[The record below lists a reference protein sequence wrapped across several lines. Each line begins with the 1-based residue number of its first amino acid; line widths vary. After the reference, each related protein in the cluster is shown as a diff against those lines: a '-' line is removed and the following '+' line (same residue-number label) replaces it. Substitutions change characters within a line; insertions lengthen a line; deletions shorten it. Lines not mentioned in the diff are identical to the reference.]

1 MRAFM
6 AVILSACLMLSSVT
20 PSLAAGLPVNP
31 LKGVARV
38 VRVKPVELAGANKT
52 FTALIKPSSKLFR
65 VYTPDVRLPGVS
77 ATLPGIKITGAS
89 PTVPQIYSATSQAV
103 LGGFSIK
110 GLSGTQIHSQY
121 VYNVL
126 MPTLLD
132 TGLVPST
139 AQMMETEEVLKG
151 FVTGKSEWHSTAM
164 EVDQRGKALV
174 TFAVITEDAQEAVGL
189 IQNFL
194 DRGYGAYNGLADTQA
209 ITACLILGEP
219 GEAFLRD
226 LAAQRQAEGLTV
238 SNGWKG
244 AKELISD
251 LELSDELIG
260 NYQAEALDL
269 EYVKEFK
276 AARAR
281 VQEKFNQAA
290 AQQEVTDQ
298 LSVNASAAVR
308 TEVAAERAKAAEMP
322 ELGESAD
329 LSMGTSEIPSGLQNQ
344 AVGNTANA
352 NAAAETP
359 SNLDE
364 DALAQLIEKGINKA
378 RVKLQT
384 REIQNDSTYASLL
397 GEQVRAD
404 LEAAGV
410 ALNSPDVVN
419 AVNFALLSELPD
431 APLLRQQTVD
441 AITGRKLSL
450 FKQLGRNFATRLSGK
465 MVNLSEGDLGQIEQ
479 AVLKTLVEDNLT
491 IDYQQL
497 RAAIKRDVTL
507 VKSGPDSFV
516 EKDENGNMVEYSY
529 TKEVHDFSRLLDNL
543 VPADL
548 RFEPRAEHLGFR
560 PRIMETGVKEF
571 PYLYTS
577 ILLKSREKD
586 VNGFTASRKNIYTVV
601 LSDDASIFKKLKSG
615 WSLVTDTYGN
625 LYKTDG
631 KTKKIIYDRKVSV
644 VHLKGLGD
652 MPVVVIQKT
661 NDRLKAL
668 NLIFSVMGFSSTGRF
683 LNGSLES
690 QYGGVLGGH
699 AGAWATGL
707 STGVYLTNI
716 LPIVPKIG
724 LKAQVQKHGGAAV
737 LKTLMP
743 VSLGMFAWATIA
755 NITGADPNGWG
766 TLVPVIASILASGVT
781 SAAIQQNANPA
792 AKRMKKGKN
801 ADELVAGG
809 QLFKTIGSMGA
820 YAAYAAAAA
829 LLGKWQYMYAIL
841 GIPTALSLM
850 ALWTTDLPLPRA
862 QKAIKNISNKLQEVK
877 EKGKVSDW
885 QFFKDP
891 AIGLLFGGLLIF
903 CGSETQASTATK
915 SIMTGLLHSWEIVKT
930 GVNHAADF
938 ISRTLP
944 WMHDVSPA
952 VVSDAL
958 STLITGIFTMG
969 PVFAGRLA
977 AKGLLGKLNGVE
989 KVNQKLML
997 SSAVITLGLM
1007 GGMYALGPAA
1017 GAALLPMVI
1026 GVNALLG
1033 NMFTFS
1039 FNIMKE
1045 HDKKKYNNAFDTLT
1059 GALSTA
1065 AVIGC
1070 FLIPTLINT
1079 FITAPVPADATAEMA
1094 AQIKQ
1099 QLAFDQLIVPIG
1111 LILTAVLAN
1120 YRHFANPFDW
1130 SKPMSGKA
1138 LTKLQTSVVDQMQ
1151 IFGSKGNLLSDAVN
1165 VMTAKENP
1173 TVPVAEIEKLATKEV
1188 ARMKTDLAALFE
1200 VSVEEFDEILA
1211 AGTSKKITESALRRL
1226 CDKLGISFKKFKKGM
1241 NDDSVR
1247 VLESRLYNEI
1257 MRRVQTSL
1265 DDRANSLDDNMGD
1278 DPQPQPAM

>member
-1 MRAFM
+1 MKKLLALL
-6 AVILSACLMLSSVT
+6 LSFSLLFSSVT
-20 PSLAAGLPVNP
+20 PSLAGGIPVR
-31 LKGVARV
+31 GVTRI
-38 VRVKPVELAGANKT
+38 VRIKPVELRPNSYKGTSYLANPAG
-52 FTALIKPSSKLFR
+52 KLFR
-65 VYTPDVRLPGVS
+65 MYVPGAGVGGSSAVHVPGFQLSTHATAAQVLS
-77 ATLPGIKITGAS
+77 ATNE
-89 PTVPQIYSATSQAV
+89 AV
-103 LGGFSIK
+103 LGGFSVTPLK
-110 GLSGTQIHSQY
+110 AAEQGQY
-121 VYNVL
+121 IYHML
-126 MPTLLD
+126 MPSLLG

-139 AQMMETEEVLKG
+139 AQMMETEAVLEDI
-151 FVTGKSEWHSTAM
+151 VTGA
-164 EVDQRGKALV
+164 EVIEQSISIDLVERTNAL
-174 TFAVITEDAQEAVGL
+174 TTYAVIAEDPQATVELAKKFLSRNYGELGYYADNVAISVGL
-189 IQNFL
+189 L
-194 DRGYGAYNGLADTQA
+194 S
-209 ITACLILGEP
+209 GEE
-219 GEAFLRD
+219 GKAFLREI
-226 LAAQRQAEGLTV
+226 AAQRQSEGAV
-238 SNGWKG
+238 VAAGWRE
-244 AKELISD
+244 AKNAIAD
-251 LELSDELIG
+251 LPLSDELIG
-260 NYQAEALDL
+260 NEVGLDVRGLKELQEARL
-269 EYVKEFK
+269 
-276 AARAR
+276 A
-281 VQEKFNQAA
+281 VQEKFKQAA
-290 AQQEVTDQ
+290 AQLEVTDQ
-298 LSVNASAAVR
+298 LSINASAAVR

-329 LSMGTSEIPSGLQNQ
+329 LSMGTSEMPSGLQNQ

-410 ALNSPDVVN
+410 ALNSPEVIH

-560 PRIMETGVKEF
+560 PRIMETGVKDF

-586 VNGFTASRKNIYTVV
+586 ANGFTASRKNIYTVV

-1165 VMTAKENP
+1165 TMTAKENP

-1257 MRRVQTSL
+1257 MRRVQASL
-1265 DDRANSLDDNMGD
+1265 DEQANSLDDNMGD
-1278 DPQPQPAM
+1278 TPQPEPAR